1 MHKAHDLPVNT
12 ASRIKKDGRQPKRH
26 AIVKTHFSGLTRVA
40 HSRRRRYTAESHQAA
55 CTLTG
60 IMEPGIAITQKLN

>member
-12 ASRIKKDGRQPKRH
+12 ASRIKKDGRQPKRYS
-26 AIVKTHFSGLTRVA
+26 IVKGLTRVA

-55 CTLTG
+55 RTLTG
-60 IMEPGIAITQKLN
+60 IMAPGIDVTQKAN

>member
-26 AIVKTHFSGLTRVA
+26 AIVKTHFSELTRAA
-40 HSRRRRYTAESHQAA
+40 HSRRCRHTAENHQAA
-55 CTLTG
+55 RSVTG
-60 IMEPGIAITQKLN
+60 IMAPDIDITRKAN